1 MTAARVLLLTP
12 ERETVEAVRSVLQG
26 RALADTAVVCDTMMD
41 LRTRLSME
49 AVHDGPR
56 LAVVD
61 IDGDPERI
69 LSDLSKTSMAYP
81 HAWFVVMSKEF
92 DERHVLRAMQAGAR
106 HFLRKNTIATELNDV
121 LEHLLVHRP
130 QTTTHLGVI
139 VSVFGCSGGCGAT
152 TIAINLA
159 NELRLA
165 LAKRVLILDLD
176 PHYGTVAAYLGLKG
190 RYGVG
195 HLLGRQ
201 GAVDR
206 HLIESTAAT
215 YCDGLDVLLSPAVAE
230 ADANAILNYDHLP
243 AALEACREAY
253 DYVIIDAPR
262 MTRQV
267 MASLASVS
275 RTSVLVLQLT
285 IRDVAY
291 AGAAVSFLV
300 EQGIPRERILPL
312 ANCVR
317 RRGPLV
323 RLEDSQRAI
332 GIHALH
338 PIRNDWAKVMKSINR
353 GRPLADVARRSGLR
367 RDYRRLADRVYRCTS
382 NGSQYPTGGETCL
395 TRKQALP
402 DY

>member
-1 MTAARVLLLTP
+1 MSAARVLLLTP
-12 ERETVEAVRSVLQG
+12 ERETLETVRSVLQG
-26 RALADTAVVCDTMMD
+26 HSLADTAVVCDTMMD

-61 IDGDPERI
+61 IDREPERI
-69 LSDLSKTSMAYP
+69 LSDLSRISPTYP
-81 HAWFVVMSKEF
+81 HVWFVAMSKAF

-121 LEHLLVHRP
+121 LERLLLHRP
-130 QTTTHLGVI
+130 QTATRLGVI
-139 VSVFGCSGGCGAT
+139 VSIFGCSGGCGAT

-165 LAKRVLILDLD
+165 RAKRVLILDLD
-176 PHYGTVAAYLGLKG
+176 PHYGAVAAYLGLKG
-190 RYGVG
+190 RYGLG
-195 HLLGRQ
+195 HVLGRS
-201 GAVDR
+201 GAVDG

-230 ADANAILNYDHLP
+230 ADANTVLDYDYLP
-243 AALEACREAY
+243 ATLEACREAY
-253 DYVIIDAPR
+253 DYIILDAPR
-262 MTRQV
+262 VMRPL

-275 RTSVLVLQLT
+275 RISVLVLQLT

-300 EQGIPRERILPL
+300 AQGVPRERILPL
-312 ANCVR
+312 ANRVR

-338 PIRNDWAKVMKSINR
+338 PLRNDWAKVMKSINQ
-353 GRPLADVARRSGLR
+353 GRPLADVVRRSGLR
-367 RDYRRLADRVYRCTS
+367 RDYRRLADRIYKCTS
-382 NGSQYPTGGETCL
+382 NGNQ
-395 TRKQALP
+395 
-402 DY
+402 

>member
-1 MTAARVLLLTP
+1 MSAAPVLLLTP
-12 ERETVEAVRSVLQG
+12 EQETVEAVRSVLQNHS
-26 RALADTAVVCDTMMD
+26 LADTAVVCDTMMD

-49 AVHDGPR
+49 AVHDGSR

-69 LSDLSKTSMAYP
+69 LSDLSRTSMAYP

-121 LEHLLVHRP
+121 LERLLLHRP
-130 QTTTHLGVI
+130 QTATRLGVVI
-139 VSVFGCSGGCGAT
+139 SIFGCSGGCGAT

-165 LAKRVLILDLD
+165 RDKRVLILDLD
-176 PHYGTVAAYLGLKG
+176 PHYGAVAAYLGLKG
-190 RYGVG
+190 RYGVS

-206 HLIESTAAT
+206 HLIESTAVT
-215 YCDGLDVLLSPAVAE
+215 YCAGLDVLLSPAVAE
-230 ADANAILNYDHLP
+230 ADANAVLEYDHVP
-243 AALEACREAY
+243 ATLEACREAY
-253 DYVIIDAPR
+253 DYIILDAPR
-262 MTRQV
+262 VTRQV
-267 MASLASVS
+267 MASLASMS
-275 RTSVLVLQLT
+275 RISVLVLQLT

-291 AGAAVSFLV
+291 AGATVSFLT
-300 EQGIPRERILPL
+300 EQRIPRERILPL
-312 ANCVR
+312 ANRVR

-338 PIRNDWAKVMKSINR
+338 PIRSDWAKVMKSINR
-353 GRPLADVARRSGLR
+353 GRPLADVVGRSGLR
-367 RDYRRLADRVYRCTS
+367 RDYRRLADRVYQCTS
-382 NGSQYPTGGETCL
+382 NGTQ
-395 TRKQALP
+395 
-402 DY
+402 